1 MSILLGLLYCLFCSF
16 VWRLRGGA
24 WATLLNI
31 HMGTTV
37 TRLVSAALI
46 SLPLALWTGN
56 LILIPLITVGL
67 WLGLVMAGYGP
78 YMGMGDH
85 AITPASTW
93 INFFPRLF
101 GFKPYSVAW
110 DFAGM
115 WFCGVL
121 LSMFVVAGSVA
132 LSHHWLSLVWIVES
146 GFALSLIYWAFSK
159 VPDQYLPVWPGFT
172 AKEHEVF
179 GELGYGLF
187 VGAMLLCITGWI

>member
-1 MSILLGLLYCLFCSF
+1 MSIALAVAYCLFCSF

-85 AITPASTW
+85 AITPAPTW

-101 GFKPYSVAW
+101 GFEPYSIKW

-115 WFCGVL
+115 WFCGLL
-121 LSMFVVAGSVA
+121 LSMFVVAGYVW
-132 LSHHWLSLVWIVES
+132 LDHHWWSLLWIPLS
-146 GFALSLIYWAFSK
+146 GFGFAGIYLLASK
-159 VPDQYLPVWPGFT
+159 VPDHLWPVWPGFT

-187 VGAMLLCITGWI
+187 VGAMLLSLTNSL